1 VVLALPPEGPVAA
14 AARHGPVTFHQQYSA
29 ASGFMVRVLHAGRL
43 LAALAP
49 ELERRLRA
57 AAPAARGALRLE
69 TDVGHVTLHL
79 TSAGLAVEESARGMS
94 GPPRRARGA
103 RMVVRLPQTT
113 LARLALGAYSPAD
126 LLARLERPP
135 EGQTLALLE
144 AMFPL
149 RQPHLSLPDRF

>member
-1 VVLALPPEGPVAA
+1 MG
-14 AARHGPVTFHQQYSA
+14 RRSRSSA
-29 ASGFMVRVLHAGRL
+29 SAGVCVLHAGRL

-57 AAPAARGALRLE
+57 AVPAARGALRLE

-79 TSAGLAVEESARGMS
+79 TSEGLAVEESTRGTS
-94 GPPRRARGA
+94 GPPCRVRGA

-113 LARLALGAYSPAD
+113 LARLALGAYSPAG
-126 LLARLERPP
+126 LLPRLERPP

-144 AMFPL
+144 ARFPL
-149 RQPHLSLPDRF
+149 RHPHLSLPNRF